1 MMSPMSLLKFAII
14 KTIPIT
20 KSLKLLWPEVV
31 SLGEMFLFRHWLDGL
46 DFKM

>member
-1 MMSPMSLLKFAII
+1 MMSPMSLLNYAII

-20 KSLKLLWPEVV
+20 KPEVV
-31 SLGEMFLFRHWLDGL
+31 SLGEMSLFRHWLDGL